1 MFDAKTTIGTNT
13 PADWVLTVTRLF
25 NATLP
30 LQADSLSAD
39 ETPVSSAA
47 AQILAGSLYKLLE
60 QPHALYSTHRDLLT
74 ASRDFQGRVL
84 SVATERSEGGLRTSE
99 YAVAWRAEDSHVT
112 VWKRNAPATN
122 QFLKLDLGVESSND
136 RIARGAATVTMARG
150 AVQGASF
157 VAETVRSLSVNA
169 STTLRQLVESIN
181 GANAG
186 VTAALSGKYLLL
198 TGDSPGAGNAF
209 QVLTSGAISRAWNFD
224 PALYQTQGVS
234 AAVLYRPA
242 SDAVNGG
249 TPPDGYHT
257 RGHGGASS
265 AAQILADAV
274 NDLLDTVAK
283 TDQAGL
289 VTLAD
294 PLLGDIGRTL
304 QSTFTSGGTYGAGSL
319 TPWALGFDFGAD
331 GLTFDGVRHLKQ
343 YAADPA
349 GTRSA
354 IDDLAATLAGR
365 MNTPVDSLQ
374 SYLEK
379 LREGVL
385 LGVDEAL
392 RNGKSL
398 AEAITAYAETLML
411 GGQKRQ

>member
-1 MFDAKTTIGTNT
+1 MFI
-13 PADWVLTVTRLF
+13 
-25 NATLP
+25 
-30 LQADSLSAD
+30 
-39 ETPVSSAA
+39 
-47 AQILAGSLYKLLE
+47 
-60 QPHALYSTHRDLLT
+60 
-74 ASRDFQGRVL
+74 
-84 SVATERSEGGLRTSE
+84 
-99 YAVAWRAEDSHVT
+99 
-112 VWKRNAPATN
+112 
-122 QFLKLDLGVESSND
+122 
-136 RIARGAATVTMARG
+136 
-150 AVQGASF
+150 
-157 VAETVRSLSVNA
+157 
-169 STTLRQLVESIN
+169 
-181 GANAG
+181 
-186 VTAALSGKYLLL
+186 
-198 TGDSPGAGNAF
+198 
-209 QVLTSGAISRAWNFD
+209 
-224 PALYQTQGVS
+224 
-234 AAVLYRPA
+234 RPA
-242 SDAVNGG
+242 NDAVNGG

-304 QSTFTSGGTYGAGSL
+304 QSTFTSGGTYGVGSL

-331 GLTFDGVRHLKQ
+331 GLTFDGVRHLEQ

-398 AEAITAYAETLML
+398 AEAITAYAETLMR
-411 GGQKRQ
+411 GSQKRQ